1 MLCVISSTQLYDVMQ
16 HSEYTFLVETL
27 VEPLATTWRHSLNI
41 EKFYVFVVLFCRTQ
55 YLKRYFRCLNGS
67 V

>member
-16 HSEYTFLVETL
+16 HFQYTFLVETL
-27 VEPLATTWRHSLNI
+27 VELLATTWRHSLNI
-41 EKFYVFVVLFCRTQ
+41 ENFYVFVVLFCGTQ
-55 YLKRYFRCLNGS
+55 CLKRYFRCLNGS